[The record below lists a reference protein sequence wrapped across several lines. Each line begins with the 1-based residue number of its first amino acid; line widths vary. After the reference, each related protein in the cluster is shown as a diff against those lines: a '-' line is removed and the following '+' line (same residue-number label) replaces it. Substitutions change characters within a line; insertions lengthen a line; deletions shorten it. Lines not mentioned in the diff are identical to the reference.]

1 MILDDGG
8 DATGLLILGSKAEK
22 DLSVLNN
29 PSNEEEIALFK
40 SIRSKLQEDSS
51 FYSRIK
57 GNIIGVTEETTTGVA
72 RLYQLQKQNALP
84 FPAINVNDSVT
95 KSKFDN
101 LYGCRESLVDS
112 IKRATDVMIA
122 GKVAF
127 CLLYTSPSPRD

>member
-8 DATGLLILGSKAEK
+8 DATGLLILGCKAEK

-29 PSNEEEIALFK
+29 PCNEEEIALFK

-72 RLYQLQKQNALP
+72 RLYQLQNKMHYHFQL
-84 FPAINVNDSVT
+84 ST
-95 KSKFDN
+95 
-101 LYGCRESLVDS
+101 
-112 IKRATDVMIA
+112 
-122 GKVAF
+122 
-127 CLLYTSPSPRD
+127 